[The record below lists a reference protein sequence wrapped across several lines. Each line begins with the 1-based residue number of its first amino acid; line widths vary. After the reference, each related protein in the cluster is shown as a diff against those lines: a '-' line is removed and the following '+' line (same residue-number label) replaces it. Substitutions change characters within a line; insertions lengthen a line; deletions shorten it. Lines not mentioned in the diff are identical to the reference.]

1 MTGADPRARQR
12 RCRVRALPRAPM
24 PRRHRVVAAAAALVL
39 GPGAAWA
46 AEGLTVLTW
55 GGDFTAA
62 QQAAFATPFTEQ
74 TGIAVNLID
83 ADNPTTVVKAQVTA
97 GNVST
102 DLASVAQ
109 ADALRLCDEG
119 LAVPIDPAILA
130 PAPDGTD
137 IARDFLPGGLGDCF
151 VATDVYS
158 TVIGYDTDA
167 IGVPPASIADFFDL
181 QKYPGRRGV
190 LREPRLTLEM
200 ALMGDGV
207 PPAQVYDVL
216 ATPEGLDRAFAKLDT
231 IRDQI
236 VWWEAGAQPVQLLV
250 DGEVAMT
257 MAYNGRLFAAAV
269 DQGKPIGILWD
280 GQVYEIEGWMIPRGA
295 PHPDA
300 ALKFVA
306 FTTAPEPLAR
316 AAEQLSYGPP
326 RASAQAL
333 VGTYRDGRTEMAP
346 HLPTAPRNLTNALA
360 VGAEFWADHD
370 AEMTERFATFV
381 AG

>member
-1 MTGADPRARQR
+1 MAGAGPRARQR
-12 RCRVRALPRAPM
+12 RCRVRVPPRVPT
-24 PRRHRVVAAAAALVL
+24 PRRPRLVAAAIALVV

-46 AEGLTVLTW
+46 ADGLNVLTW

-62 QQAAFATPFTEQ
+62 QQVAFATPFAEA
-74 TGIAVNLID
+74 TGIGVNLID

-97 GNVST
+97 GNVTT
-102 DLASVAQ
+102 DVASVAQ
-109 ADALRLCDEG
+109 ADALRLCEEG
-119 LAVPIDPAILA
+119 LALPIDAAILA
-130 PAPDGTD
+130 PAPDGTQMS
-137 IARDFLPGGLGDCF
+137 RDFLPGGLGECF

-167 IGVPPASIADFFDL
+167 IGVPPTSIADFFDL

-207 PPAQVYDVL
+207 PPDRIYDML
-216 ATPEGLDRAFAKLDT
+216 ATPEGLDRAFAKLDS

-236 VWWEAGAQPVQLLV
+236 VWWEAGAQPVQMLV

-269 DQGKPIGILWD
+269 DQAKPVGILWD
-280 GQVYEIEGWMIPRGA
+280 GQVYETEGWMIPKGA
-295 PHPDA
+295 PHLDA

-316 AAEQLSYGPP
+316 MAEQLSYGPSRESA
-326 RASAQAL
+326 RAL
-333 VGTYRDGRTEMAP
+333 LGRYKDGQTDLAP
-346 HLPTAPRNLTNALA
+346 YLPTAPANLRNALA
-360 VGAEFWADHD
+360 VGVEFWADHD
-370 AEMTERFATFV
+370 AELSERFAAFV
-381 AG
+381 AR